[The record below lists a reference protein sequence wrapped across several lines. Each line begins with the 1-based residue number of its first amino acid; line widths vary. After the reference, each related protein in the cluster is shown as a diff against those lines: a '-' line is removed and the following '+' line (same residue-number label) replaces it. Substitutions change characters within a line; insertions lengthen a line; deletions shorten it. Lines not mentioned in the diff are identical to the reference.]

1 MAGAHARRSGHQIR
15 SNPVDSESSPVR
27 EDSTQ
32 QPPRSGGKSRGRGSL
47 GNLAAKALGWS
58 FLSTFLSKFGL
69 MGFGVFLAR
78 LLGPHQ
84 YGTAAVAMV
93 ALLAVLSINEL
104 GVSLAIVRWPGDPA
118 EIVPTVTT
126 ISVGASCLF
135 YIGAFLAAPSFAAA
149 MGSPASTP
157 IIRVITLII
166 IANGWASV
174 PAAILQRHFRQDR
187 QLIVDQVHG
196 WLGAIVSVVMAI
208 RGFGPM
214 SLAIGQVSGATAGA
228 ILLTVFSPVP
238 FRFGFNS
245 SQARKLMHFGL
256 PLAGSSLVVFLV
268 LNADNFIAGHVLGA
282 TALGFYVLAWNLASL
297 PVNMFSQ
304 PVRNVAPALF
314 ARLQGN
320 PVAMRTGFASIVG
333 LLGAIVLPICL
344 VMSGCAVPLVR
355 FIYGDRWSPAAQ
367 ALLWLS
373 LLASLRI
380 LFELAYDYF
389 VVLSKSRVVLTVQL
403 VWLSALIPALIAGAH
418 FLGIRGVAIAGF
430 AVAFAVIL
438 PWYLYE
444 LGIVGIRIRTL
455 AARLWLPLVSA
466 VLVGYVALYV
476 SKFTPNNLGAI
487 AVGGVLGLT
496 AIGLLLYK
504 MRRVVAELRQVLATH
519 ETSAEA
525 ESTEIPAAV
534 EPSQAF
540 SDWFMP
546 PLSVAGQPSPASR
559 LLAVTMVDM
568 FSTSSVSDT
577 FPMRIPSANTA
588 IQQADRLPIFR
599 DTAASLGWGPVG
611 PGQGADHH
619 TRNRPAPNIGPRRVV
634 PPGPGPA
641 SGQAMRPGP
650 GWNMPPGPTMR
661 RDVPPGLGPDLRRGA
676 SPGRP
681 QMSGVPLG
689 PGPRRDVPP
698 GPIPRRDLPPGP
710 GLGMG
715 PGPGRETRPGPG
727 PGPRQGMPTGPD
739 PTRDVPPGPGPRRGV
754 PSRSAPRQGM
764 PRGPGHN
771 APGPG
776 HGVPPGAGPRQ
787 GMRPEP
793 GPGRNL
799 PSVPG
804 PGPRLGVPPE
814 SAPRRNVPPG
824 PGPGPGQGPG
834 QRQGFP
840 PRPGPEPRQG
850 MPPGPVPGAGRR
862 QGPPFGPGAEA
873 GPGRN
878 MPGPEPRRDVA
889 GPDSQRDEPEVEQ
902 GNQA

>member
-1 MAGAHARRSGHQIR
+1 
-15 SNPVDSESSPVR
+15 
-27 EDSTQ
+27 
-32 QPPRSGGKSRGRGSL
+32 
-47 GNLAAKALGWS
+47 
-58 FLSTFLSKFGL
+58 
-69 MGFGVFLAR
+69 
-78 LLGPHQ
+78 
-84 YGTAAVAMV
+84 
-93 ALLAVLSINEL
+93 
-104 GVSLAIVRWPGDPA
+104 
-118 EIVPTVTT
+118 
-126 ISVGASCLF
+126 
-135 YIGAFLAAPSFAAA
+135 
-149 MGSPASTP
+149 
-157 IIRVITLII
+157 
-166 IANGWASV
+166 
-174 PAAILQRHFRQDR
+174 
-187 QLIVDQVHG
+187 
-196 WLGAIVSVVMAI
+196 
-208 RGFGPM
+208 
-214 SLAIGQVSGATAGA
+214 
-228 ILLTVFSPVP
+228 
-238 FRFGFNS
+238 
-245 SQARKLMHFGL
+245 
-256 PLAGSSLVVFLV
+256 
-268 LNADNFIAGHVLGA
+268 
-282 TALGFYVLAWNLASL
+282 
-297 PVNMFSQ
+297 MFSQ

-320 PVAMRTGFASIVG
+320 PVAMRTGFASIAG

-344 VMSGCAVPLVR
+344 VMSGCAVPLVI

-403 VWLSALIPALIAGAH
+403 VWLFALIPALIAGAN

-444 LGIVGIRIRTL
+444 LGIVGIRMRTL

-476 SKFTPNNLGAI
+476 SKFIPNNLGAI

-504 MRRVVAELRQVLATH
+504 MRRVVAELRQVLAAH
-519 ETSAEA
+519 ETPAEA
-525 ESTEIPAAV
+525 ESTEISAAV
-534 EPSQAF
+534 EPSEAF

-546 PLSVAGQPSPASR
+546 PLSVAGRRSPASR
-559 LLAVTMVDM
+559 SLAAVTMVDM

-577 FPMRIPSANTA
+577 FPMRIPSANAA
-588 IQQADRLPIFR
+588 IQQADRLPVFR

-634 PPGPGPA
+634 PPGPSPA

-650 GWNMPPGPTMR
+650 GWNMPSGPAMR

-681 QMSGVPLG
+681 QMGGAPLG

-698 GPIPRRDLPPGP
+698 GPIPRRDLPLGP

-715 PGPGRETRPGPG
+715 PGPGRETRPGPRRDVRPGPGTARGMPPGPG

-739 PTRDVPPGPGPRRGV
+739 PRRDVPRGPGPRRGV
-754 PSRSAPRQGM
+754 PSPPVPRQGM
-764 PRGPGHN
+764 PRGPGHS
-771 APGPG
+771 APGAG

-787 GMRPEP
+787 DMRPEP
-793 GPGRNL
+793 ASRRNL
-799 PSVPG
+799 PPVLG

-824 PGPGPGQGPG
+824 PGPGRDLDRGRVPLLGRGRNQGKVCRRGRCREPDG
-834 QRQGFP
+834 GRGR
-840 PRPGPEPRQG
+840 RPGR
-850 MPPGPVPGAGRR
+850 VRK
-862 QGPPFGPGAEA
+862 
-873 GPGRN
+873 PGRGGTCRD
-878 MPGPEPRRDVA
+878 PGRGATSRDLTPT
-889 GPDSQRDEPEVEQ
+889 GRSQR
-902 GNQA
+902 

>member
-15 SNPVDSESSPVR
+15 SNPVDGESSPVR

-32 QPPRSGGKSRGRGSL
+32 QPTKSGGKSGARGSL

-104 GVSLAIVRWPGDPA
+104 GVSLAIVRWPDDPA

-214 SLAIGQVSGATAGA
+214 SLAVGQVSGATAGA

-245 SQARKLMHFGL
+245 AQARKLMHFGL

-403 VWLSALIPALIAGAH
+403 VWLFALIPALIAGAH
-418 FLGIRGVAIAGF
+418 FLGIQGVAIAGF

-466 VLVGYVALYV
+466 VLVGYVTLYV
-476 SKFTPNNLGAI
+476 SKFIPNNLGAI
-487 AVGGVLGLT
+487 TVGGVLGLA

-519 ETSAEA
+519 ETPAEA

-534 EPSQAF
+534 EPSEAF
-540 SDWFMP
+540 SDWFIP

-559 LLAVTMVDM
+559 SLAAVTMVDM
-568 FSTSSVSDT
+568 FSTRSVSDT
-577 FPMRIPSANTA
+577 FPMRIPTANTA
-588 IQQADRLPIFR
+588 VQQADRLPRFR
-599 DTAASLGWGPVG
+599 DPAASLGWGPVG

-619 TRNRPAPNIGPRRVV
+619 ARNRPAPNIGPRRVA
-634 PPGPGPA
+634 PPGPGPE

-650 GWNMPPGPTMR
+650 GWNIPPGPTMR
-661 RDVPPGLGPDLRRGA
+661 RDVPPGLGPDSRRGA
-676 SPGRP
+676 SPGRT
-681 QMSGVPLG
+681 QMGGVPLG

-698 GPIPRRDLPPGP
+698 GPIPRRGRPQGP

-715 PGPGRETRPGPG
+715 PGPGRETRPGPRRDVRPGPGTVRGMPPGPG

-739 PTRDVPPGPGPRRGV
+739 PRRGV
-754 PSRSAPRQGM
+754 P
-764 PRGPGHN
+764 
-771 APGPG
+771 
-776 HGVPPGAGPRQ
+776 
-787 GMRPEP
+787 
-793 GPGRNL
+793 
-799 PSVPG
+799 PG
-804 PGPRLGVPPE
+804 PGPRLGVPPH
-814 SAPRRNVPPG
+814 SAPRRNMPPG
-824 PGPGPGQGPG
+824 PGPEPE

-840 PRPGPEPRQG
+840 PRPGPEPRKG
-850 MPPGPVPGAGRR
+850 MPPGSVPGAGRR
-862 QGPPFGPGAEA
+862 QGLPPGPGAEA
-873 GPGRN
+873 GPRKN
-878 MPGPEPRRDVA
+878 MPGPRPRREVA
-889 GPDSQRDEPEVEQ
+889 GPDSQRDGPEVEQ
-902 GNQA
+902 RN